1 MPLLKGLDKLPFS
14 SVRYQIMDAGCDYG
28 AIYQQ
33 VYRVSHQS
41 LLTIRKTKVSLLAL
55 TNISLRLVLENI
67 LTSMIALMPS
77 MKR

>member
-41 LLTIRKTKVSLLAL
+41 LLTIRKTKMSLLAL
-55 TNISLRLVLENI
+55 TNNSFQLVLENI
-67 LTSMIALMPS
+67 IIAMIDSMS
-77 MKR
+77 NMKY